1 MTMELK
7 KIEDSGKRLIVEF
20 DGETVAFT
28 NMIKDKLW
36 EDSSVKEA
44 ATIKEHPY
52 LSKPKILVETSRGSP
67 QTALEKAT
75 EKLLDETKEFRD
87 KFKDALKK

>member
-1 MTMELK
+1 MELK
-7 KIEDSGKRLIVEF
+7 KIEDTGKRLIVEF
-20 DGETVAFT
+20 EGETVAFA

-36 EDSSVKEA
+36 DDTAVKEA

-67 QTALEKAT
+67 QTALEKVT
-75 EKLLDETKEFRD
+75 EKLLDEVKEFRE

>member
-1 MTMELK
+1 MELK
-7 KIEDSGKRLIVEF
+7 KLEDNGKRLVIEF
-20 DGETVAFT
+20 DDETIAFA

-52 LSKPKILVETSRGSP
+52 LSKPKILVEVSRGSP
-67 QTALEKAT
+67 VTVLEKT
-75 EKLLDETKEFRD
+75 SEKLLDEAKEFRD
-87 KFKDALKK
+87 KFKDSLKK

>member
-1 MTMELK
+1 MELK
-7 KIEDSGKRLIVEF
+7 KIEGSEKRLLIEF
-20 DGETVAFT
+20 DGETVAFA
-28 NMIKDKLW
+28 NIVKAKLG
-36 EDSSVKEA
+36 EDPCVKEA

-75 EKLLDETKEFRD
+75 EKLLDETKEFRE

>member
-1 MTMELK
+1 MELK
-7 KIEDSGKRLIVEF
+7 KIEGSEKRLLIEF
-20 DGETVAFT
+20 DGETVAFA

-36 EDSSVKEA
+36 DDPSVKEA

-75 EKLLDETKEFRD
+75 EKLLDETKEFRE

>member
-1 MTMELK
+1 MELRK
-7 KIEDSGKRLIVEF
+7 VEENEKRLIIEF
-20 DGETVAFT
+20 DSETIAFA

-75 EKLLDETKEFRD
+75 EKLLEETKEFRE
-87 KFKDALKK
+87 KFKDAIKK

>member
-1 MTMELK
+1 MDLK
-7 KIEDSGKRLIVEF
+7 KIEDNEKRVIIEF
-20 DGETVAFT
+20 EGETLAFA

-36 EDSSVKEA
+36 DDVSIKEA

-75 EKLLDETKEFRD
+75 EKLLDEAKEFHD

>member
-1 MTMELK
+1 MELK
-7 KIEDSGKRLIVEF
+7 KLEDDEKRLLIEF
-20 DGETVAFT
+20 DGETVAFA

-36 EDSSVKEA
+36 EDSSVKET

-75 EKLLDETKEFRD
+75 EKLIEETKEFRD

>member
-1 MTMELK
+1 MELK
-7 KIEDSGKRLIVEF
+7 KIEDNGKRMIIEF
-20 DGETVAFT
+20 DSETVAFA

-52 LSKPKILVETSRGSP
+52 LSKPKILVEVSRSSP
-67 QTALEKAT
+67 QIALEKAT
-75 EKLLDETKEFRD
+75 EKLLGETKEFKE

>member
-1 MTMELK
+1 MEIK
-7 KIEDSGKRLIVEF
+7 KLSENARRLVVEF
-20 DGETVAFT
+20 ENETVAFV

-44 ATIKEHPY
+44 ATIREHPY

-75 EKLLDETKEFRD
+75 EKLMEEAREFKD